1 LLQFIDLN
9 SLKEDFLQESRDRI
23 PLEFMEYAQ
32 MWETSAAHFVD
43 IFLAYLEK
51 RGLEVSFKQSML
63 IS

>member
-1 LLQFIDLN
+1 LLQFIDLI
-9 SLKEDFLQESRDRI
+9 SLKEDFLQESRDLI
-23 PLEFMEYAQ
+23 PPDFVEYAQ

-51 RGLEVSFKQSML
+51 QGLEISFKESML